1 MSSPEHQI
9 QTSLTQVPIETQELT
24 PEQIR
29 KLIELAQKEGKIE
42 ARYLLKLDT
51 WIRQGTSFHDRAVFD
66 VIFGDVETV
75 ELGKWDEGYP
85 YRKGCTYLLIP
96 KSVPAVVRWKNAWD
110 YSVDIGEKE
119 VIYVFTSE
127 GWKEVL
133 VRTTR
138 RSDP

>member
-1 MSSPEHQI
+1 MPQVENQVK
-9 QTSLTQVPIETQELT
+9 TQALETQEVT
-24 PEQIR
+24 PEQI
-29 KLIELAQKEGKIE
+29 KQLVEKAEKEGRIE
-42 ARYLLKLDT
+42 SRYLLKLQK
-51 WIRQGTSFHDRAVFD
+51 WRRQGSSFEDKADFEI
-66 VIFGDVETV
+66 IFGYVETV
-75 ELGKWDEGYP
+75 ELGEWDEGYP